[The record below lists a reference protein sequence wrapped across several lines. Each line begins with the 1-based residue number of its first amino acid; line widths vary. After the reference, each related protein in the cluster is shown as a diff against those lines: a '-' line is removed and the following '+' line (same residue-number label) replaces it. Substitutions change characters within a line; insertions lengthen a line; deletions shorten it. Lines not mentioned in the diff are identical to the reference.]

1 VLAKMSSKKDVN
13 ASNKLPLGIDHLP
26 FRVYFAILV
35 NVAERFTYY
44 GLTIPFRKIIIFPRP
59 KKEHELIAPENF
71 IQNTYKSVDHNR
83 PGVLGLG
90 QSAATA
96 ITNGFYFFQMI
107 MGIGGA
113 VLADGWLGRYKLLVI
128 CSL

>member
-1 VLAKMSSKKDVN
+1 MSTKKEPIDIN
-13 ASNKLPLGIDHLP
+13 RLPLGIDHLP

-44 GLTIPFRKIIIFPRP
+44 GLTIPFRMITFTFVLKN
-59 KKEHELIAPENF
+59 HELINSENF
-71 IQNTYKSVDHNR
+71 IQNSYKSGDHNR

-96 ITNGFYFFQMI
+96 ITNGFFFFQMI
-107 MGIGGA
+107 MAIGGA